1 MSERIEKGQHPGG
14 DFLEQNRQL
23 IVEFRTKGGRKLAN
37 FGDSLLLL
45 TTVGARTERA
55 RTVPLVFSKDGD
67 RYVVAASN
75 AGSPR
80 DPHWLHNLRANPS
93 VWIEV
98 GQDWIEAKGSIVD
111 GAERER
117 LFDLHVQRLPQ
128 LRDYQAMT
136 VRPIP
141 IVVMEPRRNESA

>member
-1 MSERIEKGQHPGG
+1 MSERIERGQHSGG

-23 IVEFRTKGGRKLAN
+23 IVEFRTKGGQKLET
-37 FGDSLLLL
+37 FGDTLLLL

-67 RYVVAASN
+67 RYLVAASN

-98 GQDWIEAKGSIVD
+98 GEDWIEAKASIVEGPGRD
-111 GAERER
+111 R
-117 LFDLHVQRLPQ
+117 FFNLHSQRLLQ
-128 LRDYQAMT
+128 LSQYQAMT
-136 VRPIP
+136 ARSIP
-141 IVVMEPRRNESA
+141 IVVLEPRQNEVA

>member
-1 MSERIEKGQHPGG
+1 MSDRIEKGQRPGG

-23 IVEFRTKGGRKLAN
+23 IVEFRTKGGKKLQG
-37 FGDSLLLL
+37 FGDTLLLL

-67 RYVVAASN
+67 RYIVAASN

-93 VWIEV
+93 VWMEV
-98 GQDWIEAKGSIVD
+98 GEDWIEAKASIVE
-111 GAERER
+111 GAERDR
-117 LFDLHVQRLPQ
+117 LFNLHSQRLPQ
-128 LRDYQAMT
+128 LSQYQAMT
-136 VRPIP
+136 ARSIP
-141 IVVMEPRRNESA
+141 IVVLEPRQNEAA